1 MYCFQGDKYKDQEL
15 DALDL
20 FKECHYSNKKNG
32 YTVAVQSAIVR
43 KFSNKARNANF
54 LLYLMNHICC
64 LHCQTQMETKITEP
78 VEDQETRSVT
88 EVLVDVLAQYT
99 KKNIFLQNVG
109 IQNNQPTSA
118 GQNLQAKLMAHREN
132 PEL

>member
-32 YTVAVQSAIVR
+32 YTAAVQSAIVR
-43 KFSNKARNANF
+43 KFSNKAYCNANF
-54 LLYLMNHICC
+54 LLYLINCICC

-88 EVLVDVLAQYT
+88 EVLADVLAQYT
-99 KKNIFLQNVG
+99 KKNIFLQNVA
-109 IQNNQPTSA
+109 IRNN
-118 GQNLQAKLMAHREN
+118 
-132 PEL
+132 